1 MRIGILT
8 SGGDCPGLNAAIWA
22 ATRIISN
29 AGGTPVGVRDGFA
42 GLLRRTDT
50 REDMDLNSVDWA
62 PALREG
68 GTILGSTRMHPH
80 KRPHD
85 REQAVKA
92 VRDLDGLIVIGGDG
106 SLRSA
111 AKLQA
116 HISEARPDF
125 VTCGVP
131 KTIDNDVA
139 ATEASIGFAS
149 AVQRAQEACD
159 AASTTAR
166 SHRRVVVVEVMGRHS
181 GALAAAVALTGSAQF
196 VVLPEINHDEQR
208 FVSWARENPGSVVV
222 VAEGATLLGGQSHYY
237 DDEGWI
243 KPGFPSTMLVES
255 LAAHDVEARA
265 VVLGHILRGGAP
277 VASDRE
283 LGASL
288 GATAAL
294 DALQGRSS
302 LAVSRSGHVTAVP
315 LSEALQPSSPLHQ
328 HVVERLL
335 QLSLC

>member
-1 MRIGILT
+1 
-8 SGGDCPGLNAAIWA
+8 
-22 ATRIISN
+22 
-29 AGGTPVGVRDGFA
+29 
-42 GLLRRTDT
+42 
-50 REDMDLNSVDWA
+50 MDLSNVDWA

-68 GTILGSTRMHPH
+68 GTILGSTRLHPH
-80 KRPHD
+80 KRQQD
-85 REQAVKA
+85 REQAVDA
-92 VRDLDGLIVIGGDG
+92 VKDLDGLIVIGGDG

-116 HISEARPDF
+116 HISTARPEF

-196 VVLPEINHDEQR
+196 AVLPEIHHDEQR
-208 FVSWARENPGSVVV
+208 FVAWAASNPGSVVV

-243 KPGFPSTMLVES
+243 KPGFPSAMLVES
-255 LAAHDVEARA
+255 LAAHDIEARA
-265 VVLGHILRGGAP
+265 VVLGHLLRGGAP
-277 VASDRE
+277 VAADRE

-288 GATAAL
+288 GVTAAL
-294 DALQGRSS
+294 AALQGRSS
-302 LAVSRSGHVTAVP
+302 LAVSRSGQVIAVP
-315 LSEALQPSSPLHQ
+315 LSEALQPSSPLHP
-328 HVVERLL
+328 HVIERLR
-335 QLSLC
+335 QLSLY

>member
-1 MRIGILT
+1 
-8 SGGDCPGLNAAIWA
+8 
-22 ATRIISN
+22 
-29 AGGTPVGVRDGFA
+29 
-42 GLLRRTDT
+42 
-50 REDMDLNSVDWA
+50 MDLSNVDWA

-68 GTILGSTRMHPH
+68 GTILGSTRLHPH
-80 KRPHD
+80 KRQQD
-85 REQAVKA
+85 REQAVDA
-92 VRDLDGLIVIGGDG
+92 VKDLDGLIVIGGDG

-116 HISEARPDF
+116 HISTARPEF

-196 VVLPEINHDEQR
+196 AVLPEIHHDEQR
-208 FVSWARENPGSVVV
+208 FVAWAASNPGSVVV

-243 KPGFPSTMLVES
+243 KPGFPSAMLVES

-265 VVLGHILRGGAP
+265 VVLGHLLRGGAP
-277 VASDRE
+277 AAADRE

-288 GATAAL
+288 GVTAAL
-294 DALQGRSS
+294 AALQGRSS
-302 LAVSRSGHVTAVP
+302 LAVSRSGQVIAVP
-315 LSEALQPSSPLHQ
+315 LSEALQPSSPLHP
-328 HVVERLL
+328 HVIERLR
-335 QLSLC
+335 QLSLY